1 MQEEVEAEIV
11 KAQTVGFMGIMTK
24 KPEFLK
30 DPKLFDPE
38 RPIRPHKY

>member
-1 MQEEVEAEIV
+1 MQEKVEKEILKSQSCV
-11 KAQTVGFMGIMTK
+11 MMGYYHK
-24 KPEFLK
+24 KVDFLK